1 MRLNE
6 DIAILENISSTEEVE
21 TPSDP
26 FERIIGQDRAVTLVR
41 SAVKQRRHVL
51 LCGVPGVGKS
61 MLAKAAAMLLPEPG
75 EQISLRHDPSHP
87 NRPEV
92 VIEQIDKNQKKHDSP
107 TVIDSV
113 YFTPDNVPFDVAV
126 KMGYRCSRCGS
137 LSLPSQSVCMECEA
151 IKRCDWT
158 VGETDNTSFS
168 GLFRT
173 LELIGD
179 PALTT
184 VSRQESFNGKSVL
197 ATYERTKNNTIR
209 VQYVHDSSD
218 PQISRSEFPVHVLVS
233 HTSKRFVRASG
244 ASPVELLGDVEH
256 DPYGTAESLGTAP
269 YLRVVPGAIH
279 EAHEGILYLDE
290 IAALGPYQKHL
301 LTAMQ
306 DGTFPIA
313 GRNPHSS
320 GAAVRVDDVPCKFVL
335 FGACNIED
343 LHKIL
348 APLRSRIRGY
358 GYEIMLDS
366 WMAKTPETMRD
377 IVRFIS
383 QTVRED
389 GRVPHLNKEAIL
401 SVLKVAESMAQKL
414 DGARSALTLRLR
426 ELGGLIRVAGDLAVQ
441 ETSEFVKPSHIEKA
455 ESLTRGID
463 LGNPR
468 TVGQENNI
476 SQSNYGDYFF

>member
-1 MRLNE
+1 M
-6 DIAILENISSTEEVE
+6 AILEDISSTEEVS
-21 TPSDP
+21 TPSNP
-26 FERIIGQDRAVTLVR
+26 FERIIGQDRAAVLVR

-61 MLAKAAAMLLPEPG
+61 MLAKTAALLLPEPE
-75 EQISLRHDPSHP
+75 EQISLRHNPSHP

-92 VIEQIDKNQKKHDSP
+92 VIERVDKNQREQIPS
-107 TVIDSV
+107 TVLDSV
-113 YFTPDNVPFDVAV
+113 YFRPDNVPFDVAA
-126 KMGYRCSRCGS
+126 KMGYRCSKCGS
-137 LSLPSQSVCMECEA
+137 LSLPSQSVCMECDA

-173 LELIGD
+173 LELIDD

-184 VSRQESFNGKSVL
+184 VVRQEVINGVSVR
-197 ATYERTKNNTIR
+197 ATYERDQNNTIR
-209 VQYVHDSSD
+209 VQYAYDTAN
-218 PQISRSEFPVHVLVS
+218 PPISQGEFPIHVLVS
-233 HTSKRFVRASG
+233 RSSKRFVRVSG

-256 DPYGTAESLGTAP
+256 DPYGSAESLGTAP

-306 DGTFPIA
+306 DGIFPIA

-320 GAAVRVDDVPCKFVL
+320 GAAVRVDDVPCRFVL

-348 APLRSRIRGY
+348 TPLRSRIRGY

-366 WMAKTPETMRD
+366 WMTKTPETTSD

-389 GRVPHLNKEAIL
+389 GRIPHLDRDAIV
-401 SVLKVAESMAQKL
+401 SVLKVAESMALKL

-441 ETSEFVKPSHIEKA
+441 DSSDYVKSSHIKRA

-463 LGNPR
+463 SSDPR
-468 TVGQENNI
+468 SIGQESNI

>member
-1 MRLNE
+1 M
-6 DIAILENISSTEEVE
+6 AILEDINSTEEVL

-26 FERIIGQDRAVTLVR
+26 FEKIIGQDRAVMFVR
-41 SAVKQRRHVL
+41 SAVKQRRHVF

-61 MLAKAAAMLLPEPG
+61 MLAKAAALLLPEPE
-75 EQISLRHDPSHP
+75 EQVSLRHNPSHP

-92 VIEQIDKNQKKHDSP
+92 VIEQIDKNQEDRVPPAVLDSIY
-107 TVIDSV
+107 VR
-113 YFTPDNVPFDVAV
+113 PDNVPFDVAAE
-126 KMGYRCSRCGS
+126 MGYRCSRCGS
-137 LSLPSQSVCMECEA
+137 LSLPSQSVCMECDA

-158 VGETDNTSFS
+158 VGETDSTSFS

-173 LELIGD
+173 LDLIDD
-179 PALTT
+179 PALMT
-184 VSRQESFNGKSVL
+184 VSRHETINGMSVV
-197 ATYERTKNNTIR
+197 AKYERTRNDTIR
-209 VQYVHDSSD
+209 VQYVHGAPD
-218 PQISRSEFPVHVLVS
+218 PQISRGELPIHVLVS

-256 DPYGTAESLGTAP
+256 DPYGSAESLGTAA
-269 YLRVVPGAIH
+269 YLRVIPGAIH
-279 EAHEGILYLDE
+279 EAHEGVLYLDE

-306 DGTFPIA
+306 DGTFPIV
-313 GRNPHSS
+313 GRNPQSS
-320 GAAVRVDDVPCKFVL
+320 GAAVRVDDVPCRFVL

-366 WMAKTPETMRD
+366 WMTKTPKTTRD
-377 IVRFIS
+377 VVRFIS

-389 GRVPHLNKEAIL
+389 GRIPHLDKEAIF
-401 SVLKVAESMAQKL
+401 SVLKVAESMARKL
-414 DGARSALTLRLR
+414 DGVKSALTLRLR

-441 ETSEFVKPSHIEKA
+441 DDSECVRSSHVERA
-455 ESLTRGID
+455 ESLTKGID
-463 LGNPR
+463 SDDFR
-468 TVGQENNI
+468 SVGQENNI

>member
-1 MRLNE
+1 M
-6 DIAILENISSTEEVE
+6 AILGNISSSEEVA

-51 LCGVPGVGKS
+51 LCGMPGVGKS
-61 MLAKAAAMLLPEPG
+61 MLAKAAAMLLPEPE

-92 VIEQIDKNQKKHDSP
+92 VIEQIDKNQKKQESP
-107 TVIDSV
+107 VVLDSV
-113 YFTPDNVPFDVAV
+113 YFSPDNVPFDVAV

-151 IKRCDWT
+151 TKRCDWT
-158 VGETDNTSFS
+158 AEEADNTSFS

-173 LELIGD
+173 LELIDD

-184 VSRQESFNGKSVL
+184 VSRQESFNGMSVL
-197 ATYERTKNNTIR
+197 ATYERTQDNTIR
-209 VQYVHDSSD
+209 VQYVHDSSNS
-218 PQISRSEFPVHVLVS
+218 QIPRGGFPVHVLVS

-306 DGTFPIA
+306 DGAFPIA

-320 GAAVRVDDVPCKFVL
+320 GAAVRVDDVPCNFVL

-343 LHKIL
+343 LPKIL

-366 WMAKTPETMRD
+366 WMKKTPETMRN
-377 IVRFIS
+377 IMRFIS

-389 GRVPHLNKEAIL
+389 GRIPHLNREAIL
-401 SVLKVAESMAQKL
+401 SVLKAAESIALKL
-414 DGARSALTLRLR
+414 DGARNALTLRLR

-441 ETSEFVKPSHIEKA
+441 ETSEYVKQSHIERA
-455 ESLTRGID
+455 ESLTKGID
-463 LGNPR
+463 MNDSR
-468 TVGQENNI
+468 TIGQKDNI